1 MRRKVHVHLTID
13 WKNKYIVVL
22 DLGLVIFWRVGGVCV
37 GLGSLL
43 SGGSPLS
50 GPTRHDDI
58 WVGYLSVNANEF
70 VSHTCALRV
79 PIF

>member
-1 MRRKVHVHLTID
+1 MG
-13 WKNKYIVVL
+13 W
-22 DLGLVIFWRVGGVCV
+22 VCV

-43 SGGSPLS
+43 WGGSPLS
-50 GPTRHDDI
+50 GPTRDNDFC
-58 WVGYLSVNANEF
+58 VGYLSVHANEF

>member
-1 MRRKVHVHLTID
+1 MRSKVPVHLTID

-37 GLGSLL
+37 GLGS
-43 SGGSPLS
+43 PLS
-50 GPTRHDDI
+50 GPTRHDDFC
-58 WVGYLSVNANEF
+58 VGYLSVNANEF